1 MLEIQRCCASSDGGS
16 GSNKNP
22 STTNPSEAGTSGTT
36 PAVKQN
42 LAQTQASSPA
52 PNQASPETSTTNNNN
67 KPTMSTGEG
76 GGGEQASYIPKEVKG
91 AKAFLP
97 PTAQSD
103 HTDVSQPAPVP
114 TSQSS
119 GPKAVRGWAP
129 PTKEWDKDTGKKK
142 TDQTRIEVKE
152 EWDDEGNLVRTTIKK
167 TITPDWKTK
176 VEKTVDIIPAA
187 EAAKLKK
194 K

>member
-1 MLEIQRCCASSDGGS
+1 MA
-16 GSNKNP
+16 
-22 STTNPSEAGTSGTT
+22 TGTT
-36 PAVKQN
+36 PGVKQSP
-42 LAQTQASSPA
+42 AQTQASSAQTPVSPA
-52 PNQASPETSTTNNNN
+52 PSATNS
-67 KPTMSTGEG
+67 KKEPTMSTG
-76 GGGEQASYIPKEVKG
+76 GGEPASYIPQEAKG

-97 PTAQSD
+97 PTAQTT
-103 HTDVSQPAPVP
+103 HTDASTPAPVP

-129 PTKEWDKDTGKKK
+129 PTKEWDEDTGKKK

-152 EWDDEGNLVRTTIKK
+152 EWDDQGNLVRTTIKK